1 MTMPNGWPD
10 PDGKR
15 AIEREEKAKLQRGRE
30 DNAAFILI
38 IGLLVGAALFIMV
51 GVVTQNLSLF
61 WIGVI
66 LFIVWVILLAIAALS

>member
-1 MTMPNGWPD
+1 MTMPKGWPD

-15 AIEREEKAKLQRGRE
+15 AREREEKAKLQRGRE

-66 LFIVWVILLAIAALS
+66 LFFVWVILLAIAALS